1 MRHPKRPISFPK
13 YVAAL
18 VGQPDNW
25 PLAVG
30 ALVLIILSNAL
41 SSALGEWQ
49 LWNFSGNLIIIIVAG
64 VAILVLYL
72 VMKGRNPPVD
82 VGIEIEEKP
91 PTGKAGLI
99 LLLSVLDA
107 RAGRLDKDERD
118 KRIQEVESAVRR
130 ISDGDGSEATDA
142 YFASLYGTNLE
153 PALRAVEF
161 HHGKGTLK
169 QCWTIG
175 TADEKSADDDPAHEG
190 RGSASLSTV
199 LGKWFEHLHPKNK
212 VSFTAKDAVK
222 ARAYSELWQKVDDI
236 FDKGPMRP
244 DSVICDITG
253 GLKLMSVGAALACL
267 DEGRT
272 MQYMATRRDWQ
283 GQPIQPGK
291 MVPILVDISP
301 YLE

>member
-91 PTGKAGLI
+91 PTGKAGLT
-99 LLLSVLDA
+99 LKALEALH
-107 RAGRLDKDERD
+107 
-118 KRIQEVESAVRR
+118 
-130 ISDGDGSEATDA
+130 ISDALRRHGGNRKKAAEELGINPSTLFRKIRSFGIAIPEGDGR
-142 YFASLYGTNLE
+142 NQ
-153 PALRAVEF
+153 V
-161 HHGKGTLK
+161 
-169 QCWTIG
+169 
-175 TADEKSADDDPAHEG
+175 
-190 RGSASLSTV
+190 
-199 LGKWFEHLHPKNK
+199 
-212 VSFTAKDAVK
+212 
-222 ARAYSELWQKVDDI
+222 
-236 FDKGPMRP
+236 
-244 DSVICDITG
+244 
-253 GLKLMSVGAALACL
+253 
-267 DEGRT
+267 
-272 MQYMATRRDWQ
+272 
-283 GQPIQPGK
+283 
-291 MVPILVDISP
+291 
-301 YLE
+301 